1 MIALCSRFTL
11 TACIRIKTGIQ
22 NIDWF
27 CCRILGHLL
36 WSGEIG
42 RTDYARNLAKY
53 LRFIKPLSKPDL
65 RFPLKISYY
74 LVDFIFIQIYLTSFH
89 YYAFLDFIQ
98 SQKMLNV
105 NIFDIWTVDVLIS
118 TDLSS
123 VSGQHYNPSLSLSC
137 LGFKIQTLFWKY
149 SSPDWP

>member
-1 MIALCSRFTL
+1 MLKVYS
-11 TACIRIKTGIQ
+11 ACIRIKTGIQ

-65 RFPLKISYY
+65 RFPLKISYN
-74 LVDFIFIQIYLTSFH
+74 LVNFTFIQIYLTSFH

-118 TDLSS
+118 GDLSS
-123 VSGQHYNPSLSLSC
+123 VSGQHHNPSLSPVLSGTQNTNFV
-137 LGFKIQTLFWKY
+137 LKIFQSGLTVTW
-149 SSPDWP
+149 